1 RAEAAALIDR
11 AIALQKTRGQPVPES
26 WYRRGVEVSV
36 AGALVPQALAFC
48 REWIAA
54 YPSAQNWRDVVLT
67 YRDLAKPDPATLVD
81 TIRLQRLAKGLGGER
96 DYLDAAQNFT
106 SAGLAGE
113 TRSVLDEGVST
124 RMV

>member
-1 RAEAAALIDR
+1 MTL
-11 AIALQKTRGQPVPES
+11 
-26 WYRRGVEVSV
+26 
-36 AGALVPQALAFC
+36 C

-67 YRDLAKPDPATLVD
+67 YRDLAKPDPATLLD
-81 TIRLQRLAKGLGGER
+81 AIRLQRLAKGLGGER

-124 RMV
+124 RMVDPAKPATKAAILAATHSATAARTRLPALRKAATI